1 VVADSAFDVLVV
13 GGGPVGWACALAA
26 KHTLKQNGKT
36 APRIAVLDPNPS
48 PSLQKFSGSEN
59 AAMLPR
65 VYTVTRD
72 NLVWLAGYGIEPDP
86 LRSADVHNIVVHGQ
100 TGNLA
105 FNISDRDARVDRL
118 AAVLEHDWLAAQLAS
133 TALAQGVQAVT
144 AHVENSDVLDGMR
157 WVELDDK
164 KMLSASLVVIAQGAA
179 SALIE
184 QIGVKVVRR
193 DYSRYGV
200 IANFQTPT
208 PHLGAARQWFLPDQ
222 SVLALLP
229 LPQDNGHHALS
240 MVWSVD
246 ASRRDTL
253 CAMNQEALCEAVT
266 QASGVPLQA
275 VISAAKSFPLQ
286 LARAADP
293 VALRALA
300 VGDSAHAIHPLAGQ
314 GVNLGLADAQALGR
328 ALAYSGKVG
337 GDAGHALLLSRYR
350 RERYADTLALQATT
364 DILARI
370 YNQESNVFPATFV
383 NLADTGMRVLGR
395 VPAFRRILSS
405 AAN

>member
-1 VVADSAFDVLVV
+1 VVAANVFDVLVV

-26 KHTLKQNGKT
+26 KHALKQSGN
-36 APRIAVLDPNPS
+36 AVQRIAVIDPNAAPATTS
-48 PSLQKFSGSEN
+48 FSAQAH
-59 AAMLPR
+59 AAILPR
-65 VYTVTRD
+65 VYTVTHE
-72 NLVWLAGYGIEPDP
+72 NLSWLAAQGIKPDP
-86 LRSADVHNIVVHGQ
+86 LRSADVHNIVVHEQ

-105 FNISDRDARVDRL
+105 IDISDRDAHVDRL
-118 AAVLEHDWLAAQLAS
+118 AAVVEHDWLAAQLARA
-133 TALAQGVQAVT
+133 ALAQGVQAIT
-144 AHVENSDVLDGMR
+144 ARVVSSDVLDGTR

-164 KMLSASLVVIAQGAA
+164 KMLTASLIVIAQGAA

-184 QIGVKVVRR
+184 QIGIKVVRR
-193 DYSRYGV
+193 DYSRFGV
-200 IANFQTPT
+200 IANFQART

-229 LPQDNGHHALS
+229 LPQDNGRNALS

-246 ASRRDTL
+246 KARSDAL
-253 CAMNQEALCEAVT
+253 CALDAEALCAAVS
-266 QASGVPLQA
+266 QASGVQVQA
-275 VISAAKSFPLQ
+275 VLSPAMSFPLK

-293 VALRALA
+293 VAVRALA

-314 GVNLGLADAQALGR
+314 GVNLGFADAQALGR
-328 ALAYSGKVG
+328 VLAHAGKVG

-350 RERYADTLALQATT
+350 RERYRDTLALQATT
-364 DILARI
+364 DTLARI
-370 YNQESNVFPATFV
+370 YNQESSIFPATFA
-383 NLADTGMRVLGR
+383 NLADAGMRVLGR